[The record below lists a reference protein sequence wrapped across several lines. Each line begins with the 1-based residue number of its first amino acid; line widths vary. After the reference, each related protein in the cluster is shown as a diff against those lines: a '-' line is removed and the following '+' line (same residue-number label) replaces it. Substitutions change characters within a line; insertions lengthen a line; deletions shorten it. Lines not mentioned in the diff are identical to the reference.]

1 MPPIAFSMV
10 MDDNYYFIEYYKVD
24 AVLLIIADHY
34 HLPLIF
40 TALLSSYVRYDTTFQ
55 WYVH

>member
-55 WYVH
+55 W